1 MTSLAENPA
10 TLPLTNTTVISRPLM
25 SLQQVTT
32 VVKVE
37 AIANALEELTAKI
50 VKKQVKPNGISK

>member
-10 TLPLTNTTVISRPLM
+10 SLPLTNTTVISRPLM

-50 VKKQVKPNGISK
+50 VKK